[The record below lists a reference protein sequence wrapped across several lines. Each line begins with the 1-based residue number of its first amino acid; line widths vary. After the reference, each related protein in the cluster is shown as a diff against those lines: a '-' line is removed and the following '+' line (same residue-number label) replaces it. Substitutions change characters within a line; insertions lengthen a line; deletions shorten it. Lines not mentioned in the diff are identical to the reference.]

1 MSLERTAT
9 DVVREGHGFSFLMRI
24 VGSQQIVRI
33 IVSEDALDGDDL
45 APNDD
50 DLLTQFQAD
59 REALEA
65 LACEKYANGRI
76 AADGMIIITAAD
88 VIGFMG

>member
-9 DVVREGHGFSFLMRI
+9 DVVREGHGFSFSMRI

-45 APNDD
+45 EPNDD
-50 DLLTQFQAD
+50 DLLAQFQAD